1 MEALLMCGGRGTRLG
16 GVVEKPLVDVA
27 GRTMIGRVLDAL
39 ETSRVERVHAVVSAD
54 APATHRWLLD
64 RVSTG
69 SGRSLEIIET
79 SGDGYVADIQAAVS
93 EVPTPALSVCAD
105 LPLLTGTIVDR
116 VVTSGS
122 KAALSVFV
130 PVATKRRLGVSIDTS
145 MAIDGEQV
153 APAGINL
160 LGRPEGDKRSAT
172 ESGADRLVLRN
183 PRLAVNANRP
193 RDLQIAEALLGAW
206 GDTAEGQNP

>member
-1 MEALLMCGGRGTRLG
+1 MCGGRGTRLG
-16 GVVEKPLVDVA
+16 GVAEKPLVDVA
-27 GRTMIGRVLDAL
+27 GRAMIGRVLDAL
-39 ETSRVERVHAVVSAD
+39 EASGVERVHAVVSAD

-64 RVSTG
+64 RVRTG
-69 SGRSLEIIET
+69 SGRPLEIIET

-116 VVTSGS
+116 VVASGNY
-122 KAALSVFV
+122 AALSVYV
-130 PVATKRRLGVSIDTS
+130 PVATKRRLGVSIDIS
-145 MAIDGEQV
+145 MTIDGERV

-160 LGRPEGDKRSAT
+160 LGTPEEQRRSDT
-172 ESGADRLVLRN
+172 DPRADRLVLRN

-193 RDLQIAEALLGAW
+193 RDLQIAEALLGAG
-206 GDTAEGQNP
+206 GDGAEGQNP

>member
-1 MEALLMCGGRGTRLG
+1 MCGGRGTRLG

-27 GRTMIGRVLDAL
+27 GRAMIGRVIDAL
-39 ETSRVERVHAVVSAD
+39 EASGVERVHAVVSAD
-54 APATHRWLLD
+54 APETHRWLLD
-64 RVSTG
+64 RVRTG
-69 SGRSLEIIET
+69 SGRPLEIIET

-116 VVTSGS
+116 VVASGNN
-122 KAALSVFV
+122 AALSVYV
-130 PVATKRRLGVSIDTS
+130 PVATKRRLGVSIDIS
-145 MAIDGEQV
+145 MTIDGERV

-160 LGRPEGDKRSAT
+160 LGTPEEHGRSDT
-172 ESGADRLVLRN
+172 DPRADRLVLRN

-193 RDLQIAEALLGAW
+193 RDLQIAEALLGAG
-206 GDTAEGQNP
+206 GDGAEGQNP

>member
-1 MEALLMCGGRGTRLG
+1 MCGGRGTRLG

-27 GRTMIGRVLDAL
+27 GRAMIGRVIDAL
-39 ETSRVERVHAVVSAD
+39 EASRVERVHAVVSAD

-64 RVSTG
+64 RVRTG
-69 SGRSLEIIET
+69 SGRPLEIIET

-116 VVTSGS
+116 VVASGNN
-122 KAALSVFV
+122 AALSVYV
-130 PVATKRRLGVSIDTS
+130 PVATKRRLGVSIDIS
-145 MAIDGEQV
+145 MTIDGEQV

-160 LGRPEGDKRSAT
+160 LCTPEEHGRSDTDPR
-172 ESGADRLVLRN
+172 ADSLVLRS
-183 PRLAVNANRP
+183 PQLAVNANRP
-193 RDLQIAEALLGAW
+193 RDLQIAEALLGTG
-206 GDTAEGQNP
+206 GDGAEGQNP

>member
-27 GRTMIGRVLDAL
+27 GRAMIGRVIDAL
-39 ETSRVERVHAVVSAD
+39 EASGVERVHAVVSAD

-64 RVSTG
+64 RVRTG
-69 SGRSLEIIET
+69 SGRPLEIIET

-116 VVTSGS
+116 VVASGNN
-122 KAALSVFV
+122 AALSVYV
-130 PVATKRRLGVSIDTS
+130 PVATKRRLGVSIDIS
-145 MAIDGEQV
+145 MTIDGERV

-160 LGRPEGDKRSAT
+160 LGTPEEQRRSDT
-172 ESGADRLVLRN
+172 DPRADSLVLRS
-183 PRLAVNANRP
+183 PQLAVNANRP
-193 RDLQIAEALLGAW
+193 RDLQIAEALLGAG
-206 GDTAEGQNP
+206 GDGAEGQNP

>member
-1 MEALLMCGGRGTRLG
+1 MCGGRGTRLG
-16 GVVEKPLVDVA
+16 GVAEKPLVDVA
-27 GRTMIGRVLDAL
+27 GRAMIGRVLDAL
-39 ETSRVERVHAVVSAD
+39 EASGVERVHAVVSAD

-64 RVSTG
+64 RVRTG
-69 SGRSLEIIET
+69 SGRPLEIIET

-116 VVTSGS
+116 VVASGNN
-122 KAALSVFV
+122 AALSVYV
-130 PVATKRRLGVSIDTS
+130 PVATKRRLGVSIDIS
-145 MAIDGEQV
+145 MTIDGERV

-160 LGRPEGDKRSAT
+160 LGTPEEQRRSDT
-172 ESGADRLVLRN
+172 DPRADRLVLRN

-193 RDLQIAEALLGAW
+193 RDLQIAEALLGAG
-206 GDTAEGQNP
+206 GDGAEGQNP